1 MGVLPSCAGRNFG
14 LALDRR
20 CDGIDDFR
28 RYLDFVFRAWLGS
41 VVLGGDLSD
50 LEKKIT
56 LIFKSSFTPKVLL
69 SLEFLAVI
77 PDLSWSQINF
87 NAQ

>member
-1 MGVLPSCAGRNFG
+1 MVLIEGRWLDGGPRKLPSAGRNFG

-50 LEKKIT
+50 LEKK
-56 LIFKSSFTPKVLL
+56 LHLYLKVNLLPKSC
-69 SLEFLAVI
+69 
-77 PDLSWSQINF
+77 
-87 NAQ
+87 